1 MCKTVRKEVGILIE
15 FAKDNK
21 AVTETI
27 DNVAEAVVSYLMQ
40 KSITLSVAESC
51 TGGMLSEAVT
61 SVSGASKVYLG
72 GVCSY
77 TEEMKMQVLGVKEE
91 TLEKYTV
98 YSGQVA
104 SEMSRGVM
112 ELTGSVASVGITGIA
127 GPDGGTDDKP
137 VGTVYVSVR
146 FGDRETVRDLMLYR
160 ECEKADRKTIRQLTT
175 VKALEMLMTLVEQCE
190 SEDK

>member
-146 FGDRETVRDLMLYR
+146 FGGRETVRDLMLYK

>member
-51 TGGMLSEAVT
+51 TGGMLSETVT

>member
-146 FGDRETVRDLMLYR
+146 FGDRETVRDLMLYK

>member
-1 MCKTVRKEVGILIE
+1 MIE

>member
-1 MCKTVRKEVGILIE
+1 MCKTVRKEVVILIE

>member
-1 MCKTVRKEVGILIE
+1 MCKTVRKEVVILIE

-112 ELTGSVASVGITGIA
+112 ELSGSVASVGITGIA

-146 FGDRETVRDLMLYR
+146 FGDRETVRDLMLYK

>member
-146 FGDRETVRDLMLYR
+146 FGDREAVRDLMLYK